1 MKKSP
6 LWVALA
12 LISVLLI
19 APVHADERRI
29 VEQIT
34 VSEMK
39 DLLQAEGFA
48 DVEIHGDSNLVVRMN
63 GLQVLALVRNG
74 TVVQFRLYMPV
85 EADLGVINEWN
96 MTKMFTK
103 AYLDRDGDPVLEMDV
118 DLDGGITEA
127 RIRDAIR
134 TFSLSQIAFMR
145 ELL

>member
-1 MKKSP
+1 MQRSF

-12 LISVLLI
+12 FLLLMV
-19 APVHADERRI
+19 PVHADERQI
-29 VEQIT
+29 VERVT
-34 VSEMK
+34 AAEMK

-48 DVEIHGDSNLVVRMN
+48 DVQIHGGENLVVRMN
-63 GLQVLALVRNG
+63 GLQVLVLVRNE

-85 EADLGVINEWN
+85 ETSLDVINEWN

-103 AYLDRDGDPVLEMDV
+103 AYLDQDGDPVLEMDV

-127 RIRDAIR
+127 RLRDAIR